1 MGLILDSSVVIAAER
16 AGQTAYQMVQ
26 TMGSDDTELALSVV
40 TILELAH
47 GVARANTEA
56 RHTIRQRFLQD
67 LLSGMP
73 VHPVTVPIA
82 MRAGHIDGLLRAQGL
97 RVALADLLI
106 GATALELGFSIVT
119 NNVRHFE
126 MIPDLEIRQR

>member
-1 MGLILDSSVVIAAER
+1 MILDSSVVIAAER

-67 LLSGMP
+67 L
-73 VHPVTVPIA
+73 H
-82 MRAGHIDGLLRAQGL
+82 R
-97 RVALADLLI
+97 
-106 GATALELGFSIVT
+106 
-119 NNVRHFE
+119 E
-126 MIPDLEIRQR
+126 MDKFYKGNLTFISRQ